1 MTNRNITYSSVLLI
15 KFSYNKHNPDTLIV
29 SAFCI
34 RSGIQTFIAF
44 LLNALC
50 CKFCHLS
57 PYWVK
62 LMDTSSFLMPGCPS
76 ALLHWSSTFQQ
87 ICSSIRGLGLSR
99 NLVTGAER
107 LCKIRSKRCIL
118 GTTKF
123 NGSDSFIRDDKLDL
137 GLVSNSMTSVFIT
150 VNRHRPSTALPYC

>member
-1 MTNRNITYSSVLLI
+1 MSNHNITFSSVPMI

-34 RSGIQTFIAF
+34 RSCIQTFIAF
-44 LLNALC
+44 LFNALC
-50 CKFCHLS
+50 YKFCHLS

-76 ALLHWSSTFQQ
+76 AQLHWGSTFQQ
-87 ICSSIRGLGLSR
+87 ICSSIRGLGLSW

-107 LCKIRSKRCIL
+107 LCKIRSKRSIL
-118 GTTKF
+118 ETTLL

-137 GLVSNSMTSVFIT
+137 GLASKSMTSIFIT
-150 VNRHRPSTALPYC
+150 DNKHQTSTALPYW